1 MEACPNFG
9 LLGYA
14 LAALAQDLF
23 QSDTFIA
30 IEFRQVYFWR
40 EHLVAVS

>member
-23 QSDTFIA
+23 LLDTFIA
-30 IEFRQVYFWR
+30 IEFRQVYF
-40 EHLVAVS
+40 